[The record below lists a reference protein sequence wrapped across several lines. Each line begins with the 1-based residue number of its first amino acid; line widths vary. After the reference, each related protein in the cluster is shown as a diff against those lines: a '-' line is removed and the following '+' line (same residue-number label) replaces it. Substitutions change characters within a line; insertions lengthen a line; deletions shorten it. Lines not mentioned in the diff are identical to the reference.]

1 MITAIATLAIAFTV
15 VFGYPFLT
23 LRPIIKLARSNPA
36 PSIRSKYSMTDLFA
50 LMFLIQ
56 IPFAIINFSESGFE
70 GGAKLIIIGL
80 MCTMAF
86 LIWLAGLRAAN
97 HIGVASQI
105 KRIVVIGYTLP
116 AATVGG
122 IFTGALLA
130 NIPGTT
136 SVVAFCLWSAI
147 FAALT
152 LSIYL
157 SAKWVIRDSVL
168 DLEQRGLTD
177 LGTQGQSEQ

>member
-1 MITAIATLAIAFTV
+1 MMLTAIATLAIAFTV

-23 LRPIIKLARSNPA
+23 LRPIIKLTRSNPA

-50 LMFLIQ
+50 LMFLVQ
-56 IPFAIINFSESGFE
+56 LPFAILRFADLEFE
-70 GGAKLIIIGL
+70 GLAKFIMIGL
-80 MCTMAF
+80 MMLIAF

-122 IFTGALLA
+122 IFTAILLA

-136 SVVAFCLWSAI
+136 SVVAFCLWSAV

-157 SAKWVIRDSVL
+157 SAKWVIRDSAL
-168 DLEQRGLTD
+168 DLEQRGRTD
-177 LGTQGQSEQ
+177 LGTQDR